1 VTFASQGDVEE
12 RLESTAAS
20 GIIEEDDRGAPGL
33 NKNAEEVRTGE
44 LKREVQGRSGGASR
58 THRNLEL

>member
-1 VTFASQGDVEE
+1 MFASQGDVEE
-12 RLESTAAS
+12 RLESIVTS
-20 GIIEEDDRGAPGL
+20 GVVEEDVRGSPRS

-44 LKREVQGRSGGASR
+44 LEREVQGRSGGASD